1 MDSIRLSPRL
11 QMVADFVPPCACAAD
26 IGTDHGYLPVWL
38 LQNGVIQ
45 TAIAADIHV
54 GPLANARKSAAAY
67 DLEERVRFVQ
77 ADGLQFPD
85 AQAADVIT
93 IAGMGGETIC
103 AILAATPWLRQG
115 KRLVLQPQSKVQEL
129 TDWLWHNGFTIE
141 DAALCRDAGKRYL
154 ALRVLGQP
162 AGQTYTVERLLLRRR
177 DPLLP
182 EHLTEEIRRQTR
194 ARAGMALAKLTPAA
208 ELEAI
213 ELRAQLI
220 VSHHPLIFTPL
231 RHATADDLAGR
242 KVLTM
247 ARHGISAI
255 CMHTNLDI
263 ADGGVNDALM
273 AALGAEVTG
282 GLEPA
287 GTAADGRTLTCGR
300 VGKLPNPMT
309 MAEFLPYV
317 AGRLHANGL
326 RYVDGSLPVER
337 IAVCGGSGG
346 NMLELAAAKG
356 CDTFVTA
363 DVKYNRFLAAKELGI
378 NLIDADHFCTENV
391 VIPVLQEKL
400 QRQFPDV
407 TFTVSQVL
415 HQTAQTY
422 CP

>member
-38 LQNGVIQ
+38 LQNGVVQ

-182 EHLTEEIRRQTR
+182 EQPSCQTVTLPSSFALITRPPLEILNVAANAGADRAAIILRATAEAAIRLRIRFLRMISTSHFFVVFRSFIFPPPPIRLTRVFVNNLFGDFLSHLTKKAAVPHVSCSTAVDFSIYSVFY
-194 ARAGMALAKLTPAA
+194 AAGVW
-208 ELEAI
+208 
-213 ELRAQLI
+213 R
-220 VSHHPLIFTPL
+220 
-231 RHATADDLAGR
+231 
-242 KVLTM
+242 
-247 ARHGISAI
+247 
-255 CMHTNLDI
+255 
-263 ADGGVNDALM
+263 
-273 AALGAEVTG
+273 
-282 GLEPA
+282 
-287 GTAADGRTLTCGR
+287 
-300 VGKLPNPMT
+300 
-309 MAEFLPYV
+309 
-317 AGRLHANGL
+317 
-326 RYVDGSLPVER
+326 
-337 IAVCGGSGG
+337 
-346 NMLELAAAKG
+346 
-356 CDTFVTA
+356 
-363 DVKYNRFLAAKELGI
+363 
-378 NLIDADHFCTENV
+378 
-391 VIPVLQEKL
+391 
-400 QRQFPDV
+400 
-407 TFTVSQVL
+407 
-415 HQTAQTY
+415 
-422 CP
+422 